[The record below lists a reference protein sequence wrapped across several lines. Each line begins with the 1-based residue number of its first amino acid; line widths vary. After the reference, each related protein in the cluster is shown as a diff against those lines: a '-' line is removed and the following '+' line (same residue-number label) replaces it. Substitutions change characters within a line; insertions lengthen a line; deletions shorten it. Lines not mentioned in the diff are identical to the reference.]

1 MWNPVK
7 MMTSAIFKVQT
18 IDFEKCKKQIL
29 NLLSFIRTIKVNIL
43 FVRAFYLD
51 KCHKKR
57 TKQSVDQIFNS
68 QTCQE
73 DQISNML

>member
-1 MWNPVK
+1 
-7 MMTSAIFKVQT
+7 MMSSANFKVQT

-29 NLLSFIRTIKVNIL
+29 NLLTFIKTIKVNIL
-43 FVRAFYLD
+43 FVTAFYLN
-51 KCHKKR
+51 KCYKKR
-57 TKQSVDQIFNS
+57 TKQSADQIFNS